1 MEWLLHYTPWPA
13 RPRRGRQAL
22 FLILQACLGMEI
34 LAVDRVLQFV
44 HPMLPESIPNVRI
57 RGLQVGSA
65 VVDLKLTRDHET
77 VGISQ
82 SRRVG
87 EVQIIMVQ

>member
-1 MEWLLHYTPWPA
+1 
-13 RPRRGRQAL
+13 
-22 FLILQACLGMEI
+22 MEI

-44 HPMLPESIPNVRI
+44 HPMLPESISNVRI

-65 VVDLKLTRDHET
+65 VVDLELTRDHET

-82 SRRVG
+82 SRRIG
-87 EVQIIMVQ
+87 EVQIIMVK

>member
-1 MEWLLHYTPWPA
+1 MRYASPVRWEGQAFFVPTPIV
-13 RPRRGRQAL
+13 R
-22 FLILQACLGMEI
+22 
-34 LAVDRVLQFV
+34 
-44 HPMLPESIPNVRI
+44 PMLPESIPNVRI

-65 VVDLKLTRDHET
+65 VVDLELTRDHET

-82 SRRVG
+82 SRRIG